1 MSCARPAKNRV
12 RAEQGTF
19 GRAQTGQDHSR
30 HNFLPVPRFMGFDKR
45 VLILG
50 FFQPAI
56 LQWASVDHSPIQLRY
71 QLCIAHIRSDRSKFC
86 PQGCAHLTSFTVS
99 LHTVFL
105 ASLVMSLILRVC
117 KKCCLNSW
125 VSLRNVRASLRFQAR
140 VLSHYLPQR
149 PRFSCVKQPRD

>member
-1 MSCARPAKNRV
+1 MLGLQR
-12 RAEQGTF
+12 
-19 GRAQTGQDHSR
+19 TGCVLSKEPLAGLRQDR
-30 HNFLPVPRFMGFDKR
+30 TTPVTTSY
-45 VLILG
+45 LYLG
-50 FFQPAI
+50 LWGLTKKYSSWAFFQPAI

-86 PQGCAHLTSFTVS
+86 PQGYAHLTSFTVS
-99 LHTVFL
+99 LCTVFL

-125 VSLRNVRASLRFQAR
+125 VSLRNVRASLRSQAR